1 MVEYVCNKCS
11 RTFNHKGNYLY
22 HINRKNSCTAAS
34 DKLEKLLHDKPR
46 LQKILGKKLRKIE
59 TLPENIYD
67 NILPLETEDVTSLTI
82 YNPEFTEPNCVYC
95 NKRFMTNSH
104 RNRHM
109 NAHCCIRKKY
119 VDMLKNLDK
128 ELENLLIENK
138 FLRNKCM
145 NLYGDNYIFPF
156 GTEKFSNFDINLVC
170 DVIKNPYK
178 GIPDLIESHQFNPLE
193 KKYNNLKIKNPRSSH
208 LEIYNGMN
216 WVLETRENVI
226 QTLIRTYKDAID
238 NEIDNVT
245 QLLPSN
251 IIKNYND
258 FSEYIDYYISYL
270 IYDTDL
276 TALQKKMGKAIYNKL
291 YNAMEIML
299 INSFRKEL
307 FNKIEEEIMKQAKRI
322 GQLSKLE

>member
-1 MVEYVCNKCS
+1 MTTEQG
-11 RTFNHKGNYLY
+11 FYL
-22 HINRKNSCTAAS
+22 
-34 DKLEKLLHDKPR
+34 DVD
-46 LQKILGKKLRKIE
+46 GK
-59 TLPENIYD
+59 
-67 NILPLETEDVTSLTI
+67 
-82 YNPEFTEPNCVYC
+82 
-95 NKRFMTNSH
+95 
-104 RNRHM
+104 
-109 NAHCCIRKKY
+109 
-119 VDMLKNLDK
+119 
-128 ELENLLIENK
+128 
-138 FLRNKCM
+138 
-145 NLYGDNYIFPF
+145 
-156 GTEKFSNFDINLVC
+156 
-170 DVIKNPYK
+170 
-178 GIPDLIESHQFNPLE
+178 
-193 KKYNNLKIKNPRSSH
+193 
-208 LEIYNGMN
+208 
-216 WVLETRENVI
+216 
-226 QTLIRTYKDAID
+226 YKDAID